1 MIAAIIVLQVIDI
14 LTTYYLVGKNGF
26 KEANPV
32 VNWLMDKVGFWF
44 ALVGLKSIF
53 IALVLTVPVPY
64 VFEVVILVLYLAVVG
79 NKLKLVYNKKVS

>member
-1 MIAAIIVLQVIDI
+1 MIAVIIALQVIDV

-44 ALVGLKSIF
+44 ALVGLKGIF
-53 IALVLTVPVPY
+53 ITLVLTVSVPY
-64 VFEVVILVLYLAVVG
+64 VFKVAILVLYLAVVG
-79 NKLKLVYNKKVS
+79 NNLRLVYKHKKN